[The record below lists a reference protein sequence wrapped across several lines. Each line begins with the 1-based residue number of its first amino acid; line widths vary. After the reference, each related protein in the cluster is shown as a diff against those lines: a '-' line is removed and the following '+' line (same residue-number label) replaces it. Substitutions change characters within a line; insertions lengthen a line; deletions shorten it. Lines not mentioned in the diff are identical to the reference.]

1 MKGGAAGKREFPR
14 RGGVARD
21 RREGLGRSPTG
32 LLYAGQVD
40 PDQSREDTGKEKLP
54 CAGRNFYRR
63 GYDIMSKVTIIGAGN
78 VGATIAN
85 DLATMGIASEI
96 VLIDINKEKA
106 FGEAMDI
113 YQGVTFAYPAY
124 VRSGDYEDAAGSDL
138 VVITSGIARRPNQTR
153 LDLIQTNTKIIKDI
167 TPQIVAHAPDAVYV
181 IVSNPVDILTYVFH
195 KISGIPESRIVGSG
209 TALDTARLQAELGR
223 RFHISPKNVHAYVY
237 GEHGDSSFVPWSLAR
252 IANNTIEQHYN
263 LVKGKEPFDWN
274 GNYGEVEDFIRKSG
288 AQVIKAKG
296 ATFYAV
302 AMSVCH
308 ICKCILSG
316 IGTSLTV
323 SAMMH
328 GEYGIDDVCLS
339 TLAVV
344 DDCGIRYKIINELTD
359 DEVAKLRHSADCL
372 KEVIKQIEI

>member
-1 MKGGAAGKREFPR
+1 
-14 RGGVARD
+14 
-21 RREGLGRSPTG
+21 
-32 LLYAGQVD
+32 
-40 PDQSREDTGKEKLP
+40 
-54 CAGRNFYRR
+54 
-63 GYDIMSKVTIIGAGN
+63 MSKVTIIGAGN

-138 VVITSGIARRPNQTR
+138 VVITPGIARRPNQTR

-167 TPQIVAHAPDAVYV
+167 TPQIVAHAPNAVYV

-252 IANNTIEQHYN
+252 IANNTIEQHYR
-263 LVKGKEPFDWN
+263 LVTGKEPFDWN
-274 GNYGEVEDFIRKSG
+274 GNYEEVEDFIRKSG

-323 SAMMH
+323 SSMMH

-372 KEVIKQIEI
+372 KEVIGQIEI